1 MLAAPDRADLV
12 EQIAAALEVAV
23 EAHQEACRLLGVAR
37 VFARRMGVPQQEA
50 SEPPAD
56 QDETENAE
64 VEGMSELKEMQEL
77 VAADASVP
85 AVEPADVADPLADHK
100 PLPDGIARISASRLR
115 AIAGWS
121 PGEFRTLAS
130 MSDEEFEKAR
140 QVGFAQ
146 YLRGPSESSSEVH
159 PPPASELLEAAE

>member
-1 MLAAPDRADLV
+1 MLAAPDRPDLV

-115 AIAGWS
+115 AMAGWS
-121 PGEFRTLAS
+121 PGEFAALAS
-130 MSDEEFEKAR
+130 MSEEAVDKAQPGGFR
-140 QVGFAQ
+140 Q
-146 YLRGPSESSSEVH
+146 
-159 PPPASELLEAAE
+159 